1 MGAKSTTTSNHPS
14 TPRHEGTEETNT
26 NYANLQP
33 PKYLFFTHL
42 KWCLADAIYNFATE
56 WKMLGF
62 DKVEVNEFDI
72 LLINIT
78 FYHYQ
83 KLVFNVLIHNRTG
96 G

>member
-1 MGAKSTTTSNHPS
+1 MR
-14 TPRHEGTEETNT
+14 RHEGTEQTNT
-26 NYANLQP
+26 NYANLKP
-33 PKYLFFTHL
+33 PNYLIGIFTHL

-56 WKMLGF
+56 WKNLRF
-62 DKVEVNEFDI
+62 DKVKVNEFDI

-83 KLVFNVLIHNRTG
+83 KLVFNVLINNRTG